1 MNSLLS
7 GLILV
12 FWAGCTFA
20 APSKQVI
27 ESCLRTEA
35 VSNQVQYE
43 DLKPNSL
50 NQEDD
55 ETKQT
60 TSNTIAFHNRQIGIW
75 EAKNSKRFGL
85 VYGDKKIPIRRVIQL
100 GKDVPRAFEH
110 SIPIQHNGA
119 KRITQKIPISALP
132 LILKAW
138 AKVVSF
144 KTYVACI

>member
-1 MNSLLS
+1 MSLPSIVKGDKTSHGGTVIEGDPTFDTHGKPVALVGHIHGEGIQMNSLLS

-12 FWAGCTFA
+12 FWAVCTFA

-43 DLKPNSL
+43 DLKPNSF
-50 NQEDD
+50 NQEND
-55 ETKQT
+55 ETNQT

-100 GKDVPRAFEH
+100 SR
-110 SIPIQHNGA
+110 SA
-119 KRITQKIPISALP
+119 KL
-132 LILKAW
+132 
-138 AKVVSF
+138 F
-144 KTYVACI
+144 